1 MPTPTILVV
10 DDDKLI
16 RWSVSVILGNAGYR
30 VQKAGTGAEGL
41 AAVQDHPPDLVLL
54 DIALP
59 DLDGFT
65 VLEKMHQLRPELPV
79 LMMTADATSETAR
92 QARRLGACGQL
103 EKPFDPPLLQ
113 AAVAQALKVAT
124 APDEAREEIA

>member
-16 RWSVSVILGNAGYR
+16 RWSVSVVLGHAGYR
-30 VQKAGTGAEGL
+30 VHEAATGKEGL
-41 AAVQDHPPDLVLL
+41 AAVLDRPPDLVLL

-65 VLEKMHQLRPELPV
+65 VLEAIRKLHPDLPV
-79 LMMTADATSETAR
+79 LMLTADATTETAR
-92 QARRLGACGQL
+92 QAARLGARGHL
-103 EKPFDPPLLQ
+103 DKPCESGVLL
-113 AAVAQALKVAT
+113 AAVSEALKLST
-124 APDEAREEIA
+124 PSEYTND